1 MEMIFSARED
11 SKQPASPE
19 PVSYELER
27 KIQSISQMNQQYTQ
41 DIPLSNSDRMGEY
54 IYSLGSTGVMDIN
67 SNRLNGRNDQEA
79 PAAHQ

>member
-1 MEMIFSARED
+1 
-11 SKQPASPE
+11 
-19 PVSYELER
+19 
-27 KIQSISQMNQQYTQ
+27 MNQQYTQ